1 VTTAVD
7 TNALVA
13 LLYDDEHADRSE
25 RALREA
31 YRGGRVVVTPVVY
44 AELAAD
50 GRFSDPTE
58 LDEFLAD
65 LSIRLEEPSRGAL
78 FQAGEAFSR
87 YTDRRPDGLQCPA
100 CGTKRTVVCEECGEA
115 LAPRQHVAA
124 DFLIGGHASHD
135 ADAVVTFDTGF
146 YQTYFPSVTVY
157 PASGPPR
164 REGDAGGP

>member
-1 VTTAVD
+1 
-7 TNALVA
+7 
-13 LLYDDEHADRSE
+13 
-25 RALREA
+25 
-31 YRGGRVVVTPVVY
+31 VY

-50 GRFSDPTE
+50 GRFSESAE

-100 CGTKRTVVCEECGEA
+100 CGTERTVGCEECGGT

-124 DFLIGGHASHD
+124 DFLIGGHVSHD
-135 ADAVVTFDTGF
+135 ADALVTFDTAF
-146 YQTYFPSVTVY
+146 YETYFPSVTVR
-157 PASGPPR
+157 P
-164 REGDAGGP
+164 E

>member
-13 LLYDDEHADRSE
+13 LLYDDEHANKSE
-25 RALREA
+25 NALREA
-31 YRGGRVVVTPVVY
+31 YRGGRVVVTPIVY

-50 GRFSDPTE
+50 GCFADRSE

-78 FQAGEAFSR
+78 FRAGEAFSR
-87 YTDRRPDGLQCPA
+87 YTDLRPDGLQCPA
-100 CGTKRTVVCEECGEA
+100 CGTERTISCEECGVA

-124 DFLIGGHASHD
+124 DFLIGGHASQD
-135 ADAVVTFDTGF
+135 ADALVTFDVAF
-146 YQTYFPSVTVY
+146 YETYFPSVTVR
-157 PASGPPR
+157 P
-164 REGDAGGP
+164 E